1 MTDLSLVDDETSS
14 NDSEELKLEIQFPY
28 FEYSNEMYCD
38 FMMKLMKNLE
48 MRIFNKDYLIAS
60 EMDECMEV
68 LFVESGHYKIGYQIN
83 N

>member
-48 MRIFNKDYLIAS
+48 IRIFNKDYLIAS

>member
-28 FEYSNEMYCD
+28 FEYSNEIYSD
-38 FMMKLMKNLE
+38 FMIKLMKNLE
-48 MRIFNKDYLIAS
+48 IRIFKKDYLIAS